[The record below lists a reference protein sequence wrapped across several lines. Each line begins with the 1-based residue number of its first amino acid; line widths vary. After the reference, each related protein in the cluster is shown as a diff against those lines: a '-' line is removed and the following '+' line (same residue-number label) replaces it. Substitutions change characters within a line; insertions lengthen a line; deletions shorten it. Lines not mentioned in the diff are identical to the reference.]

1 MSLCTERNQCLVCSF
16 VSYNTNSNT
25 DGVLSSIHTS
35 YSPRGEGIDEIRGWR
50 ECVCACVQ
58 CSHSFKEPALDGV
71 VYTVYTV
78 CVCIAYIYTYRL
90 YILYIWV
97 NDVTLIFVLINKVI
111 KKRNSYKMTLM
122 HPSVHR
128 PRPI

>member
-1 MSLCTERNQCLVCSF
+1 MKYVGG
-16 VSYNTNSNT
+16 VS
-25 DGVLSSIHTS
+25 V
-35 YSPRGEGIDEIRGWR
+35 
-50 ECVCACVQ
+50 CVCVCVQ
-58 CSHSFKEPALDGV
+58 CSHSFRGPALDGV